1 MQNLD
6 EFRGSEPHIFLR
18 SPQGDFVALLLNFDA
33 QGVAL
38 KSNTGAHGAIDLDR
52 VIGRCTQGF
61 LRDSHR
67 FVGRREIEISARR
80 SQDRLLCVRIET
92 VASCFC
98 KLMGFERFENCVADV
113 GLRETVPPGA

>member
-67 FVGRREIEISARR
+67 FVGRREIEISR
-80 SQDRLLCVRIET
+80 SEEHTSELQSHVNLVCRLLLEKKKTKTIS
-92 VASCFC
+92 ASFY
-98 KLMGFERFENCVADV
+98 KKKKNNKKSL
-113 GLRETVPPGA
+113 